1 MKFFFNTS
9 MFKIGYM
16 CLCGTLFAKQKVVEY
31 NLVFSFLP
39 IDSSANE
46 KGAVKTVRQARA
58 GSPPYSI
65 LNLNVC
71 TSHMF
76 MWGILFKV
84 SNKSLWLLTS
94 GLVVYSIQKMNLSC
108 QSHTCFLL
116 LGTIS
121 RAKVKI

>member
-1 MKFFFNTS
+1 
-9 MFKIGYM
+9 M

-46 KGAVKTVRQARA
+46 KGAVKTIRQARA

-65 LNLNVC
+65 MNLNVYI
-71 TSHMF
+71 SHMLF

-84 SNKSLWLLTS
+84 SNKSLCLLTS

-116 LGTIS
+116 LGTVS
-121 RAKVKI
+121 RAK